1 MENFE
6 NIAKNIKELSSD
18 RLHYTVDTYSGNFIK
33 ESYLDL
39 YHYIQTGNDFKT
51 ESIKKFISIYEEK
64 NITGLIENDIVY
76 KKAVEQYN
84 NIENSQ
90 EEVKELEK
98 SIVKNIR
105 LISGL
110 RSENV
115 INSLKENSEY
125 ADSRIEKMKI
135 KADKLSKINAKIQNR
150 LSKIKNIKNDFQ
162 ITLLNLY
169 NIYNDFEENNKRK
182 LCDAEVFCNGKN
194 NNILSNFISDKI
206 EKEATWKF
214 TKGQNFEEVIFFNDK
229 SIAFKV
235 NNEYKT
241 VAPIKNNYNKIA
253 NDISECVIDYMLRK
267 KPNYIPIV
275 KELYREDFKNIINIK
290 TMCETFLNNEQILK
304 NTDFDLKK
312 EINKMLGENKQYY
325 KKTEKLD
332 DLMNKIIKEQ
342 KIKNYANSI
351 LSNKYKDLID
361 DNSISLFKELF
372 DLKISKNVLQDY
384 IGRKLASF
392 KSTKDL
398 NTALTSFIDKM
409 NDFDIEAIKTKI
421 DNANSSVRIV
431 LEKEDKL
438 IIEVG
443 DYDSCKSF
451 GSTSWCIVRDESYFE
466 SYTKEDAKQYIL
478 FDFEKNSKD
487 IYSMIGF
494 TILKNGELET
504 VHAKNDNYINNFT
517 VDYNELYLE
526 TLSVDKNKY
535 KLTSE
540 LNKKID
546 LFNKE
551 ESKLKNFKI

>member
-6 NIAKNIKELSSD
+6 NIAKNLKELSSD
-18 RLHYTVDTYSGNFIK
+18 KLHYTVDNYAGNFVR
-33 ESYLDL
+33 ESYIDL
-39 YHYIQTGNDFKT
+39 YHQIQTENNFKS
-51 ESIKKFISIYEEK
+51 EKIKRFISVYEEK
-64 NITGLIENDIVY
+64 NINGIIDSDFIY
-76 KKAVEQYN
+76 KKAIEQYKK
-84 NIENSQ
+84 IESSQ
-90 EEVKELEK
+90 TELEELEK
-98 SIVKNIR
+98 DIIKNIR

-115 INSLKENSEY
+115 INNLKEKSEY
-125 ADSRIEKMKI
+125 ADTRIEKMNI
-135 KADKLSKINAKIQNR
+135 KANKISKINTKLQNR
-150 LSKIKNIKNDFQ
+150 LSEIKNIRNDFK

-169 NIYNDFEENNKRK
+169 KIYNEFEENNKRK

-194 NNILSNFISDKI
+194 NNILSGFISDKI
-206 EKEATWKF
+206 EKEAKWEF
-214 TKGQNFEEVIFFNDK
+214 TKGQKFEEVIFFSDK

-241 VAPIKNNYNKIA
+241 VSPIKDNYNKIA
-253 NDISECVIDYMLRK
+253 NEINECVIDYILRK

-275 KELYREDFKNIINIK
+275 KELYREDFKNISHIK
-290 TMCETFLNNEQILK
+290 TMCDTFLNNEQILK
-304 NTDFDLKK
+304 NSDFDFKK
-312 EINKMLGENKQYY
+312 EINKILVEHKHHY

-332 DLMNKIIKEQ
+332 DLMNKIIESQ

-372 DLKISKNVLQDY
+372 DLKISKNILQDY
-384 IGRKLASF
+384 IGKKLASF
-392 KSTKDL
+392 KSNEDL
-398 NTALTSFIDKM
+398 NTALSSFIDKI
-409 NDFDIEAIKTKI
+409 NNFDIDAIKTKI
-421 DNANSSVRIV
+421 GNSNSNVRIV
-431 LEKEDKL
+431 LEKENKL

-443 DYDSCKSF
+443 DYSSCKSF
-451 GSTSWCIVRDESYFE
+451 GSTSWCIVRDESYFQ

-494 TILKNGELET
+494 TLLINGELET

-517 VDYNELYLE
+517 VDYKDLYLE
-526 TLSVDKNKY
+526 TLSIDKNKY
-535 KLTSE
+535 KLTTE

-546 LFNKE
+546 LLNKDE
-551 ESKLKNFKI
+551 VKLKNFKI